1 MADERKTF
9 GKSIEEISEV
19 VDATDELLSDIR
31 EPLATDVEKT
41 RRLLRMYG
49 AEAPRLG
56 QSIEGLGSLMETLAR
71 VLSYRNGLTNYFCAL
86 DLDLGV
92 SR

>member
-1 MADERKTF
+1 
-9 GKSIEEISEV
+9 
-19 VDATDELLSDIR
+19 
-31 EPLATDVEKT
+31 
-41 RRLLRMYG
+41 MYG

-92 SR
+92 YTLKTSDLPAEYSAVCR